1 MKLETDCQKL
11 DMVLENISVSKI
23 WIEEKKLQKC
33 SPTSIF
39 QLKKIRDILMIL
51 KLTLQS
57 DSDLGTF

>member
-23 WIEEKKLQKC
+23 WIEEKELQKC